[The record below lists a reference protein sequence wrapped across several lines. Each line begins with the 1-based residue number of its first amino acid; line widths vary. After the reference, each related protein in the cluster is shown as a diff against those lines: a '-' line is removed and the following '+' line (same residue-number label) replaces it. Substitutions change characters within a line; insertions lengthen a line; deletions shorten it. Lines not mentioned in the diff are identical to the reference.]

1 MVDVCRILKE
11 SALRFISF
19 YDGVM
24 MVIVLLNSAVDVSLT
39 FPSVSITAGWHLM
52 VLEMVFLAFYI
63 VECLFKIITLRCKF
77 FLSVLN
83 ILDLLITLVGVVD
96 LLVDVIDP
104 RTTESSHFASFFRI
118 LKMVKGLRAVKVF
131 RILRVLGYSKDAQR
145 TWRVLQ
151 RSTKSIMV
159 ILSLMLGN
167 FLMFSVI
174 FRETF
179 SDSDPQRFGSL
190 VKTMASLMQVM
201 SLDDWLSVYY
211 TSRDN
216 GAGYII
222 IFLVLFILIQC
233 YILLCLAGAVLLDNF
248 TQADKEP
255 RAGETTE
262 SQSEE
267 QTDQTMSDEEFD
279 EETCK
284 DDTFE
289 QNKHR
294 AQFSLC
300 YRRKALMEKYW
311 RLREAIA
318 KKEEEF
324 KKQIRVLSM
333 FTKVII
339 DDPPGPYVA
348 SGDLRGHNEA

>member
-1 MVDVCRILKE
+1 MEQCNMVDVCRILKE

-24 MVIVLLNSAVDVSLT
+24 MVIVLLNSAVDVALT

-63 VECLFKIITLRCKF
+63 VEY
-77 FLSVLN
+77 
-83 ILDLLITLVGVVD
+83 LLITLVGVVD

-233 YILLCLAGAVLLDNF
+233 YILLSLAGAVLLDNF

-255 RAGETTE
+255 RAEETSE
-262 SQSEE
+262 DKSQSEE
-267 QTDQTMSDEEFD
+267 HTDQTVNDDEAD

-284 DDTFE
+284 DDALPR
-289 QNKHR
+289 NKHN
-294 AQFSLC
+294 AQ
-300 YRRKALMEKYW
+300 RKALMEKYW

-324 KKQIRVLSM
+324 KKQTRVLSM

-339 DDPPGPYVA
+339 DDPPEPFVA
-348 SGDLRGHNEA
+348 SGDLRGLNEA